1 MASFPPSNKLK
12 RGELRKYYLNE
23 PIGSDSED
31 SDDEEDSVLK
41 TFYNNYNKM
50 KDYCEKLED
59 DDENVDLFYR
69 DLESL
74 NDAHDTYV
82 SHTLETKL
90 IIGLPW
96 SKEQLDSEDGQMDGD
111 MQMQYNIWKLS
122 RKFCNYCA
130 KFKLEKAKE
139 CHTKL
144 LDLRREFLDFA
155 ENQDGLV
162 RSTNV
167 RSKEFNSDDGSKKI
181 RMNECDVT
189 LLPAGEVYRLV
200 ANSMKNHYDC
210 EIEMYESSYDFRKQ
224 YSVYNSYMLN
234 KHPSIFSATPAVSAN
249 VDDACTNN
257 AVVNGRMQSENYF
270 QAT

>member
-1 MASFPPSNKLK
+1 MESFPESNELE
-12 RGELRKYYLNE
+12 RGEIRKYYLNE
-23 PIGSDSED
+23 PIDSDSED
-31 SDDEEDSVLK
+31 SDDEVDSVLK

-50 KDYCEKLED
+50 KDYCEELED

-74 NDAHDTYV
+74 NDAHDTYI
-82 SHTLETKL
+82 SHTLDTNL
-90 IIGLPW
+90 IVGLPW
-96 SKEQLDSEDGQMDGD
+96 TKEQLDSEDGRKDGD

-122 RKFCNYCA
+122 RKFCLYCG
-130 KFKLEKAKE
+130 KFQLEKAKE

-167 RSKEFNSDDGSKKI
+167 RSKEFNSDSCKKY
-181 RMNECDVT
+181 RTNECDVT

-200 ANSMKNHYDC
+200 ANSMKSHYDT
-210 EIEMYESSYDFRKQ
+210 EIEMYELAYDLRNQ
-224 YSVYNSYMLN
+224 YSEYNSYMMD
-234 KHPSIFSATPAVSAN
+234 KHPSILKSN
-249 VDDACTNN
+249 
-257 AVVNGRMQSENYF
+257 
-270 QAT
+270 